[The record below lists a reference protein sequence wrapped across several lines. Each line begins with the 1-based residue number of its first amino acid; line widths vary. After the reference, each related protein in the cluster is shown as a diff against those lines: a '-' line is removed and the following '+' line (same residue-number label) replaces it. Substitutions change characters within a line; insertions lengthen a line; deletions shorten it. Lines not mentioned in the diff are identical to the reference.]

1 MKIVDEL
8 RTRVRVTQAAALA
21 AEDIAYREAGLAG
34 MFVGVALGKVHGW
47 SWWLVVPLCLVAA
60 GALYH
65 FETKRYY
72 AAHEAAEAELAS
84 AEHYA
89 QKNYDDDEF

>member
-8 RTRVRVTQAAALA
+8 RTRARVTQAAALA
-21 AEDIAYREAGLAG
+21 AEDIAYREAGL
-34 MFVGVALGKVHGW
+34 FALFIGISLTKIQDW
-47 SWWLVVPLCLVAA
+47 SWWIAVPLALVAA
-60 GALYH
+60 GVLYH

-72 AAHEAAEAELAS
+72 AAHDAAEAELAS

-89 QKNYDDDEF
+89 AKSYDEDEF